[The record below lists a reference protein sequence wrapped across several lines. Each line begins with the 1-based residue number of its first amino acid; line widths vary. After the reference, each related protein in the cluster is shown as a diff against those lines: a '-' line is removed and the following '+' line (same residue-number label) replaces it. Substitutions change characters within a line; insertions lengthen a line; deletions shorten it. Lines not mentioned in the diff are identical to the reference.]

1 MSKDIGSKTRQGVLW
16 TVLFDSFEFVLNF
29 ASSIILARL
38 LFPEDF
44 GLMSIAS
51 IAIQFARRLANF
63 GFSTV
68 LVQLKEVKDEHYDT
82 VYIMNLA
89 LMALVC
95 AALFFGAPFYAD
107 FFNND
112 KLNLILRI
120 IAFDFL
126 LKAFASVPTSI
137 LRRYMNFRL
146 LGMSQTIG
154 KAATIFS
161 TVALAIAGA
170 GVWSL
175 VFGTL
180 IGSFAQRTAVIHFAR
195 RYTPWR
201 PGLRFRWWAMKE
213 AFAFGAW
220 VYAGAYVNFA
230 VKKIDFFLVGKFL
243 GAVQLGFYERAFQI
257 MSLPRHE
264 LVHKINSVLFSG
276 FSRIQDD
283 DQRVVKGL
291 LRVVTYLSIISYP
304 LMIWLFFVSPSLIR
318 VVYGEKWVSTVYP
331 LQVMCLSGLLDSFT
345 LLFQPV
351 LRAKGL
357 IGHNTRR
364 DFMYLIVLGTL
375 VYVCLPW
382 GIDGVA
388 WGVVAA
394 SVISL
399 GLMLQVTMRKLPL
412 TLGGFLKAQQ
422 SAMIYGFIQIGALLL
437 LQTLSNPYFGNDSI
451 PMLIAV
457 SALSLVSVLG
467 AHLLLR
473 FKDVDEIFFEF
484 LDEGFKFARKL
495 PVLGRL
501 GFLQKKMRASK
512 TPKPPKAPKIPKAP
526 EVDESVE

>member
-16 TVLFDSFEFVLNF
+16 TVFFDSFEFLLDF
-29 ASSIILARL
+29 ATSIILARL

-82 VYIMNLA
+82 VYIMNLT
-89 LMALVC
+89 LMAMVC

-112 KLNLILRI
+112 KLDLILRI

-137 LRRYMNFRL
+137 LRRNMNFRL

-154 KAATIFS
+154 KIAGIVS
-161 TVALAIAGA
+161 TVSLAIAGM

-213 AFAFGAW
+213 AFSFGAW

-230 VKKIDFFLVGKFL
+230 VKKVDFFLVGKFL
-243 GAVQLGFYERAFQI
+243 GAAQLGFYERAFQI

-264 LVHKINSVLFSG
+264 LVHKINSVLFAG

-291 LRVVTYLSIISYP
+291 LRVVTYLSMISYP
-304 LMIWLFFVSPSLIR
+304 VMIWLFFVSPSLIR
-318 VVYGEKWVSTVYP
+318 VVYGEKWVSTIYP
-331 LQVMCLSGLLDSFT
+331 LQVMCISGLLDSFT

-364 DFMYLIVLGTL
+364 DFMYLIVLGSL
-375 VYVCLPW
+375 VYFCIPW
-382 GIDGVA
+382 GINGVA

-394 SVISL
+394 SIISL
-399 GLMLQVTMRKLPL
+399 ALMLQVTMRKLPL
-412 TLGGFLKAQQ
+412 TLGAFVKAQK

-437 LQTLSNPYFGNDSI
+437 LQLLSKPYFSEDSI

-457 SALSLVSVLG
+457 SALSPLAVLG
-467 AHLLLR
+467 AHLAFR
-473 FKDVDEIFFEF
+473 FKDVDEIFFEL
-484 LDEGFKFARKL
+484 LDEVFKFARKL
-495 PVLGRL
+495 PVLGKL
-501 GFLQKKMRASK
+501 SIVQKRKKRPKTPAASK
-512 TPKPPKAPKIPKAP
+512 TPEAAKMP
-526 EVDESVE
+526 EVDEGVE